1 MLKQFSPE
9 FKILEGKVTPS
20 VDTVHDQSDATFVK
34 EESLSESSGF
44 KTVQEELEYLR
55 AKVAQQERAHAHPD
69 GLELGNNDFE
79 SRRATKKVLHEY
91 AQVEPEEILHEKYQ
105 MSEYESAGM
114 ALGLEP
120 EEHDEQ
126 VDQLLLLAQER
137 GIKNALTVAQKIGNP
152 HLEDDLHRILVQY
165 VAEGMPTTGLR
176 NTTEIWQAM
185 HMTLYEVSIPSSKT
199 KEESEKAQELE
210 KLLGAMEQFY
220 LGMLAAIQGS
230 GGFLKKIN
238 PLAAK
243 NHKVFTVEIAVSE
256 GSEEAVMYVSVPRSK
271 KDLFERHLLSIFPDA
286 LIEEKRND
294 YNIFNAEGETVGAV
308 AELEMHDI
316 YPLKVYKK
324 FTHDPLN
331 VILSAFS
338 KLQKHGEG
346 AALQFVIGDD
356 GAKANKKYKKIL
368 SAIRKGDEESA
379 AIAKNSGFLAKNWQ
393 KLKESIKNKEKDGM
407 GGGADQAVLE
417 LMNQKAAK
425 RVVPVTIRA
434 IASAA
439 IQPRAEDILE
449 NITSTFN
456 QFNEGQGNGIKWKT
470 LKGKKLKKMLQSFIM
485 RIFGAGPKIAL
496 SIEELT
502 TLYHLTGQAVST
514 SRELKQNKAK
524 HKPAPIEV
532 GDNSDGIMLGK
543 NTYGG
548 AETIVH
554 FARLDRMRHFY
565 EIGQTGTGKT
575 FLMKQMIIQ
584 DIHNGDGCCY
594 IDPHGSDIMDV
605 LASVP
610 SHRRDDVIYFDPG
623 YTDRPMGLNFME
635 FDKENPKEKTF
646 VVNELFQIFWQIFGK
661 KSPESM
667 GPMFEQYFRN
677 SAMLILE
684 GMEYGTATIGDLSR
698 VLSDKEFRHEC
709 LRNSKNPVVNQ
720 FWYEVAEKAGGE
732 ASLENIVPYITAK
745 TDLFMGNEVMRP
757 IIAQTKS
764 AFNIAELMQQKKIL
778 LVNLS
783 KGRIGDINA
792 ELLGLI
798 FVSKILQAA
807 LARVDIPEEERYP
820 FYLYIDEFQNFTTPS
835 IATILSE
842 ARKYALS
849 LNLAHQYI
857 KQLDDE
863 IRDAVFGNVGTK
875 CVFRVSQ
882 EDAEFLEKEY
892 QPEFTAGDIAGLPNR
907 NAYLKMLVNGS
918 PTPPFDMQTFLV
930 HGEADY
936 SDLEALKQV
945 SYQKYGRPR
954 EEVEKEIQE
963 RYKKKEQSKPAMN
976 DPFAGMP
983 GF

>member
-1 MLKQFSPE
+1 MPKESIPAP
-9 FKILEGKVTPS
+9 KILNETVTPAS
-20 VDTVHDQSDATFVK
+20 AEQ
-34 EESLSESSGF
+34 GF
-44 KTVQEELEYLR
+44 INPQEELEYLR
-55 AKVAQQERAHAHPD
+55 AKVASHDGVAAHPD
-69 GLELGNNDFE
+69 GLELGKNDFE
-79 SRRATKKVLHEY
+79 TARAHKRAVKEYSTEPTEQVLNKEY
-91 AQVEPEEILHEKYQ
+91 A
-105 MSEYESAGM
+105 MGEYESAGV

-126 VDQLLLLAQER
+126 VDQLLALAQER
-137 GIKNALTVAQKIGNP
+137 GIKNALTVASKIGSP

-165 VAEGMPTTGLR
+165 IAEGMPTSGVKNSGEL
-176 NTTEIWQAM
+176 WQAL
-185 HMTLYEVSIPSSKT
+185 HMTLYEVSIPSSKS
-199 KEESEKAQELE
+199 KEESDKAQELE

-220 LGMLAAIQGS
+220 LGMLAAIKSES
-230 GGFLKKIN
+230 GMLAKLKTN
-238 PLAAK
+238 
-243 NHKVFTVEIAVSE
+243 NKVFTVEMAVSE
-256 GSEEAVMYVSVPRSK
+256 GSEQVVLYVAVPRSK

-286 LIEEKRND
+286 LIEEQRND
-294 YNIFNAEGETVGAV
+294 YNIFNTDGETAGAV
-308 AELEMHDI
+308 AHLERHGA

-331 VILSAFS
+331 VVLSAFS

-356 GAKANKKYKKIL
+356 GAKANKQYKKIID
-368 SAIRKGDEESA
+368 AIRKGDTEKD
-379 AIAKNSGFLAKNWQ
+379 AIAKHNGFWSKAWVDIKKSFKGKND
-393 KLKESIKNKEKDGM
+393 DGF
-407 GGGADQAVLE
+407 GTNVDQTALDLISE
-417 LMNQKAAK
+417 KAAK
-425 RVVPVTIRA
+425 RVVPVTMRA
-434 IASAA
+434 VASAPTV
-439 IQPRAEDILE
+439 PRAQDILE
-449 NITSTFN
+449 NLTSTFN
-456 QFNEGQGNGIKWKT
+456 QFDEGQGNGLVWEALGGRKIH
-470 LKGKKLKKMLQSFIM
+470 KMLRSFTM
-485 RIFGAGPKIAL
+485 RVFGAGHKVAL

-532 GDNSDGIMLGK
+532 GSTEGIILGK
-543 NTYGG
+543 NKFGGSETVVHYG
-548 AETIVH
+548 T
-554 FARLDRMRHFY
+554 LDRMRHFY
-565 EIGQTGTGKT
+565 EIGQTGTGKS

-584 DIHNGDGCCY
+584 NIQNGDGCCY

-610 SHRRDDVIYFDPG
+610 EHRRKDVIYFDPG
-623 YTDRPMGLNFME
+623 HTAMPMGVNFME
-635 FDKENPKEKTF
+635 FDKERPEQKTF
-646 VVNELFQIFWQIFGK
+646 VVNELFSIFMQLFGK

-677 SAMLILE
+677 STMLVLE
-684 GMEYGTATIGDLSR
+684 GMEYGTATIGDISR
-698 VLSDKEFRHEC
+698 ILSDKEFRHEC
-709 LRNSKNPVVNQ
+709 LSNSKNPVVNQ
-720 FWYEVAEKAGGE
+720 FWEEVAEKAGGD

-745 TDLFMGNEVMRP
+745 TDLFMANEIMRP

-764 AFNIAELMQQKKIL
+764 AFNVADIMNNKKIL

-807 LARVDIPEEERYP
+807 LSRVDIPEPERHP

-857 KQLDDE
+857 KQLDE
-863 IRDAVFGNVGTK
+863 PIRDAVFGNVGTK

-882 EDAEFLEKEY
+882 EDAEFLAKEFE
-892 QPEFTAGDIAGLPNR
+892 PEFTAGDIAGLPNR
-907 NAYLKMLVNGS
+907 HAYLSMLVDGSPVAPFDIETMLVNG
-918 PTPPFDMQTFLV
+918 
-930 HGEADY
+930 E
-936 SDLEALKQV
+936 SDFTNLEEMKQA

-954 EEVEKEIQE
+954 DEVEAEIHE
-963 RYKKKEQSKPAMN
+963 RYKKKEPEKRVPN